1 MAVAIIARFGWNAFC
16 HSETEHMNRRGNRGI
31 ERIKT
36 RKVAEAK
43 LPTRLGRFRIL
54 GFESMGGS
62 ESAVALILGQPQ
74 RARAPLVRIHS
85 QCLTGDV
92 LGSLRCDCG
101 WQLQTALKQI
111 AQEKCGVLIYHLQE
125 GRGIG
130 LLNKLLAYELQDR
143 GSDTVEANQQ
153 LGFAADARDYDIC
166 IDILKLLSIKQV
178 RLLSN
183 NPDKIAALQRN
194 SISVVER
201 IPLIMKPSKM
211 TRKYLAA
218 KKQKMGHLL
227 EGVA

>member
-1 MAVAIIARFGWNAFC
+1 M
-16 HSETEHMNRRGNRGI
+16 EPMNRRGNRGI
-31 ERIKT
+31 AGIKT

-43 LPTRLGRFRIL
+43 LPTRFGRFRIL
-54 GFESMGGS
+54 GYESQGGL
-62 ESAVALILGQPQ
+62 ESAIALIIGQPQ

-111 AQEKCGVLIYHLQE
+111 AREKCGVLIYHLQE

-130 LLNKLLAYELQDR
+130 LLNKLLAYELQDQ

-166 IDILKLLSIKQV
+166 VDILKLLSIKQV

-183 NPDKIAALQRN
+183 NPEKIAALERN
-194 SISVVER
+194 AISVVER
-201 IPLIMKPSKM
+201 VPLVMKPSKM

-218 KKQKMGHLL
+218 KKKKMGHLL

>member
-1 MAVAIIARFGWNAFC
+1 M
-16 HSETEHMNRRGNRGI
+16 
-31 ERIKT
+31 KT

-54 GFESMGGS
+54 GFESSGGA
-62 ESAVALILGQPQ
+62 ESAVALIIGQPQ
-74 RARAPLVRIHS
+74 RVRAPLVRIHS

-101 WQLQTALKQI
+101 WQLKTALKLI
-111 AQEKCGVLIYHLQE
+111 AREQCGVLIYHLQE

-130 LLNKLLAYELQDR
+130 LLNKLLAYELQDQ

-153 LGFAADARDYDIC
+153 LGFAADVRDYDIC

-183 NPDKIAALQRN
+183 NPEKIAALERN

-201 IPLIMKPSKM
+201 VPLLMKPSKM
-211 TRKYLAA
+211 TRRYLAV
-218 KKQKMGHLL
+218 KKKKMGHLL
-227 EGVA
+227 EGIT